1 MYFEQKTVPNRHD
14 KKPQKKIM
22 HPADPSQGQRKHLGR
37 ASAIRTIRQLDGPS
51 STDQGGWHL
60 PSRRLTPLRQKVQP
74 SNRKWKGKEEA
85 QRSQIRTSRQNTR
98 QQTIYLI
105 CGPILAITS
114 TTSRKRDYEYNSSKS
129 YFPPHRLLSTQSL
142 HNGNGYI
149 NHMMGLPINVC
160 EKTQDDLDAR
170 CATRMMRNHH
180 HQTTG

>member
-1 MYFEQKTVPNRHD
+1 MELWKQHKSELERSRKQLKTTYKWTALYFEQKTVPNRHD

-74 SNRKWKGKEEA
+74 SNRKWKGKEDA

-129 YFPPHRLLSTQSL
+129 YFPPRRLLHHSTTEMARIEK
-142 HNGNGYI
+142 GN
-149 NHMMGLPINVC
+149 L
-160 EKTQDDLDAR
+160 A
-170 CATRMMRNHH
+170 AT
-180 HQTTG
+180 